1 MASVKAFSV
10 SRTAGGGTGP
20 GSTVYSYSSGIA
32 VQDGSLLSPGAGA
45 EDNGAANADSF
56 RTGLQPAYT
65 KQMVA
70 GPGDALQPTCI
81 NRPNTTGQVV
91 SVGTLVA
98 GDGNDAFVSDTFKA
112 STTTIAADS
121 TGAGLM
127 LNVTT
132 DADGEPTAATLV
144 AGQTGHGYTDS
155 EIVAIDGFPN
165 SSITIS
171 ID

>member
-10 SRTAGGGTGP
+10 SRTQGGTTA
-20 GSTVYSYSSGIA
+20 SEVYSYSSGIA

-45 EDNGAANADSF
+45 LDNGAANADSF

-65 KQMVA
+65 KQGVA

-98 GDGNDAFVSDTFKA
+98 GDGNDAFVSDTFKC
-112 STTTIAADS
+112 STTTLAADS

-132 DADGEPTAATLV
+132 DADGEPTGATLV
-144 AGQTGHGYTDS
+144 AGQTGHGYADD

-165 SSITIS
+165 SSVTIS